1 LYIIYYKFVG
11 YILLEKEL
19 MRKIWI
25 LILVI
30 FATIL
35 SSQTFWYLESK
46 VYCNLE
52 NKNVTIFMK
61 NEEWT
66 VKCQTYL
73 DTIYQLALKKYN
85 EISAIRSYIE
95 QWDDVYYWK
104 NILEEKKSEFLQLVN
119 YRAQI
124 KTAIDKFESALFD
137 KYYDTLQAPMQIY
150 YADLESQYYTL
161 VNQDASLRKANQSLK
176 LAQLEQQMWNVNHIL
191 NAKNLDDIMQVVS
204 SYIYLKKQIEWK

>member
-1 LYIIYYKFVG
+1 
-11 YILLEKEL
+11 

-25 LILVI
+25 LILLA
-30 FATIL
+30 FTTIS
-35 SSQTFWYLESK
+35 SSQTFWYLENK
-46 VYCNLE
+46 VYCNFE

-95 QWDDVYYWK
+95 QGDDVYYWK
-104 NILEEKKSEFLQLVN
+104 KILEDKKAEFLQLVN
-119 YRAQI
+119 YRTQI

-137 KYYDTLQAPMQIY
+137 KYYDILYEPMQAY
-150 YADLESQYYTL
+150 YSDLQSQYNTL
-161 VNQDASLRKANQSLK
+161 ANQDVLLRKSDHSLK
-176 LAQLEQQMWNVNHIL
+176 LAQLEQQMWNVDHVL
-191 NAKNLDDIMQVVS
+191 NAKNLDDIMEVMS
-204 SYIYLKKQIEWK
+204 SYIYLKKQIEWR

>member
-1 LYIIYYKFVG
+1 
-11 YILLEKEL
+11 

-25 LILVI
+25 LILLA
-30 FATIL
+30 FTTIS
-35 SSQTFWYLESK
+35 SSQTFWYLENK
-46 VYCNLE
+46 VYCNFE

-104 NILEEKKSEFLQLVN
+104 KILEDKKAEFLQLVN
-119 YRAQI
+119 YRTQI

-137 KYYDTLQAPMQIY
+137 KYYDILYEPMQDY
-150 YADLESQYYTL
+150 YSDLQSQYNTL
-161 VNQDASLRKANQSLK
+161 TNQDVLLRKSAHSLK
-176 LAQLEQQMWNVNHIL
+176 LAQLGQQMWNVDHVL
-191 NAKNLDDIMQVVS
+191 NAKNLDDIMEVMS
-204 SYIYLKKQIEWK
+204 SYIYLKKQIEWR

>member
-1 LYIIYYKFVG
+1 
-11 YILLEKEL
+11 
-19 MRKIWI
+19 M
-25 LILVI
+25 
-30 FATIL
+30 
-35 SSQTFWYLESK
+35 
-46 VYCNLE
+46 
-52 NKNVTIFMK
+52 TIFIK

-73 DTIYQLALKKYN
+73 DTIYQIALKKYN

-104 NILEEKKSEFLQLVN
+104 NVLEEKKSEFLQLVN

-137 KYYDTLQAPMQIY
+137 KCYDILEIPMQNY
-150 YADLESQYYTL
+150 YSELETQYYIL
-161 VNQDASLRKANQSLK
+161 ANQEASQRKANHSLK
-176 LAQLEQQMWNVNHIL
+176 LAQLEQQMWNVNHVL
-191 NAKNLDDIMQVVS
+191 NAKTLDEIMEVVS